1 MYSRVV
7 RLFIRKRDGLI
18 LAKKF
23 NSSFNQVNPVVFID
37 GVNVYRPSFS
47 QGFEHISKFR
57 DRKSVIESPMILK
70 IVHES
75 NSFIESIR
83 KEGIRP
89 WNWFDVSLAKRLTV
103 YAKSGIFPSDSLNVI
118 YDLESLKKEF
128 SEVNSILC
136 SDLRELLQEFNFS
149 PPTHCL
155 TNRTVL
161 IQNESSKM
169 NVVSKARSFPFYKR
183 IVSSKFNNSILLITD
198 SPNNANELRNVLSNS
213 YENVQCNSN
222 FSNNSILERIEFD
235 LLNAGYIMKAD
246 QISSIV
252 KRIISIKTPIA
263 LDFCLFDA
271 NHSLYPEVSL
281 RRKIALKM
289 CIPGYPE
296 LRFHL
301 NSTSIEKGGLGD
313 LFAKSEVVKI
323 FQNTESRQP
332 TVMGLRLLREQ
343 SKAIP
348 KGIFNINFAIQTLNH
363 VYYGDYLEIRNSGPT
378 KYYSYC
384 KSVKNFVMPIDFCK
398 GALPQMLALYF
409 YFSGLVMNREMI
421 KLIEERSDIE
431 LEFSGQLEI
440 AYKRKTDFFHRYCY
454 RTIHIQ
460 DLRSNST
467 PTSLNENIDEC
478 FKELETPIESKLL
491 KSPFGVVR
499 LCKNAATLNESPF
512 LSQDQLIVAEQKY
525 QLKISPIGENEN
537 VHKKYTKRFIQ
548 YGEFLPK
555 WEGLISSYSWTF

>member
-332 TVMGLRLLREQ
+332 TVMGL
-343 SKAIP
+343 
-348 KGIFNINFAIQTLNH
+348 
-363 VYYGDYLEIRNSGPT
+363 
-378 KYYSYC
+378 
-384 KSVKNFVMPIDFCK
+384 
-398 GALPQMLALYF
+398 
-409 YFSGLVMNREMI
+409 SGLVMNREMI